1 MGWIILELMVRL
13 VIKVFEL
20 SIKGLEMLI
29 KASEWLATILKKKS
43 EMKEEQL

>member
-20 SIKGLEMLI
+20 SIKGLELLI
-29 KASEWLATILKKKS
+29 KTSEWLATILKKKS

>member
-1 MGWIILELMVRL
+1 MGWIILELMVRV

-20 SIKGLEMLI
+20 IIKGLEMLI
-29 KASEWLATILKKKS
+29 KASEWLITILKEKS

>member
-1 MGWIILELMVRL
+1 MGWIILELMVRV

-20 SIKGLEMLI
+20 SIKVFELLI
-29 KASEWLATILKKKS
+29 KASEWLATILKEKS

>member
-20 SIKGLEMLI
+20 SIKGLELLI
-29 KASEWLATILKKKS
+29 KASEWLAAILKRKS

>member
-1 MGWIILELMVRL
+1 MGWIILELTVRV

-20 SIKGLEMLI
+20 TIKGLEMLV
-29 KASEWLATILKKKS
+29 KASEWLATILKEKS

>member
-13 VIKVFEL
+13 AIKVFEL
-20 SIKGLEMLI
+20 IIKGLELLI
-29 KASEWLATILKKKS
+29 KASERLATILKRKS